1 LKTVLCFGDSNTW
14 GSATVPG
21 NDIRYPFE
29 KRWPAVTAAVLG
41 DGWNVI
47 AEGLPGRTTVHPD
60 PVEGPWLDGSLYLL
74 PCLRTH
80 RPLDVVVIML
90 GTNDLKKRFSVSPSD
105 IAGGIGMLLSIVK
118 RSGSGPAGGVPQV
131 LVVCPP
137 PIRDSFGTRPEF
149 AEIFEGGREKS
160 LHLGPRYAVTA
171 REYGANLLNA
181 GDLIESSEFDGI
193 HLDAE
198 AHAIIGR
205 AIADA
210 VLRMV

>member
-1 LKTVLCFGDSNTW
+1 M
-14 GSATVPG
+14 
-21 NDIRYPFE
+21 
-29 KRWPAVTAAVLG
+29 AAILG

-60 PVEGPWLDGSLYLL
+60 PIEGHWLDGSSYLL
-74 PCLRTH
+74 PCLRSH

-90 GTNDLKKRFSVSPSD
+90 GTNDLKKRFSASPSD

-118 RSGSGPAGGVPQV
+118 RSESGPAGGVPQV
-131 LVVCPP
+131 LVVCPA
-137 PIRDSFGTRPEF
+137 PIRDSFGSRPEF

-160 LHLGPRYAVTA
+160 LRLGSRYGVIA
-171 REYGANLLNA
+171 REHGANFLDA

-193 HLDAE
+193 HLDAD
-198 AHAIIGR
+198 AHATIGR

-210 VLRMV
+210 LLRMA